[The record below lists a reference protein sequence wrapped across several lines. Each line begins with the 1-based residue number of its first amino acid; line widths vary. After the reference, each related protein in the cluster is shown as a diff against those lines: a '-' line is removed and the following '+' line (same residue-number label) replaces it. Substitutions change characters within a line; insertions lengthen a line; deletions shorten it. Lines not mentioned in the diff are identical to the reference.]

1 MGERQQ
7 GDKIEIVLVTLYFSH
22 HKLLLGAKRI
32 IYLVNER
39 KINKQTN
46 SLSFFPPLDLTIF
59 EKGMLKI
66 SYQDY
71 RVYTSLF
78 INKNFAIDVLA
89 LTRDACKLVRILT
102 FDFPIC

>member
-1 MGERQQ
+1 MLIVSFKFYPQRDLFPNQTEMGTGMGERQQ

-32 IYLVNER
+32 KYLVNER

-71 RVYTSLF
+71 RSVYFSF
-78 INKNFAIDVLA
+78 H
-89 LTRDACKLVRILT
+89 
-102 FDFPIC
+102 